1 MNPLIPTSTAPG
13 NLACVP
19 ARRRIGCL
27 PFRLELGMFRKL
39 LIANRGEIARRI
51 NQVAQRMG
59 IATVAV
65 YSDADAKLPFVREAN
80 QAVRIGPPPA
90 KESYLNTAALLEA
103 ARSTG
108 ADAVHPGYGFLS
120 ESADFARDCTDA
132 GLRFVGPPPQ
142 SLAKMKDKSRARQIA
157 RAAGVP
163 IVPGTSDVVP
173 DAQDAVRQAR
183 EIGFPIL
190 CKAAAGGGGIGMGV
204 AKDEAELEKVF
215 RQCSDRAISAFGRSG
230 VYLERY
236 FPSPRHIEV
245 QILADT
251 QGTYLHCLERECSI
265 QRRHQKVVEEAP
277 SPLFGPHQSAQQVKP
292 LFDAAIKAARA
303 FEYAN
308 AGTAEF
314 LYADGS
320 FYFIEMNARLQVEH
334 PITELT
340 TGVDLI
346 GWQLKIAAAEPLTIK
361 QEQITRTGTALEF
374 RIYAEDPVRFFP
386 SPGLLRVFRPPVGD
400 GIRWDGGYE
409 EGNEVTPYYD
419 PMLGKLIVFGET
431 RGQAISTAVPALESF
446 AVEGVKTNIPLHLRI
461 LRSPAF
467 LAGQLSTSF
476 LTALATT

>member
-1 MNPLIPTSTAPG
+1 
-13 NLACVP
+13 
-19 ARRRIGCL
+19 
-27 PFRLELGMFRKL
+27 MFRKL

-51 NQVAQRMG
+51 NRVAQRMG

-65 YSDADAKLPFVREAN
+65 FSDADARLPFVREAD

-90 KESYLNTAALLEA
+90 KESYLNARALLEA
-103 ARSTG
+103 ARTTG

-120 ESADFARDCTDA
+120 ESADFARTCTDA
-132 GLRFVGPPPQ
+132 GLSFVGPPPPA
-142 SLAKMKDKSRARQIA
+142 LARMKDKSQARQIA

-163 IVPGTSDVVP
+163 IVPGTPDVVA
-173 DAQDAVRQAR
+173 DAADAVRQAR

-215 RQCSDRAISAFGRSG
+215 RQCSDRASSAFGRSG

-251 QGTYLHCLERECSI
+251 HGSYLHCLERECSI

-277 SPLFGPHQSAQQVKP
+277 SPLFGPHPGPQQVQP
-292 LFDAAIKAARA
+292 LFDAAITAARA
-303 FEYAN
+303 FQYAN

-320 FYFIEMNARLQVEH
+320 FHFIEMNARLQVEH

-346 GWQLKIAAAEPLTIK
+346 GWQLRIAAGEPLTLH
-361 QEQITRTGTALEF
+361 QEQIRRTGAALEF

-386 SPGLLRVFRPPVGD
+386 SPGVLKVFRAPIGE

-431 RGQAISTAVPALESF
+431 RAQVISTAVSALESF

-467 LAGQLSTSF
+467 SAGELSTSF
-476 LTALATT
+476 LSTLAAA

>member
-1 MNPLIPTSTAPG
+1 
-13 NLACVP
+13 
-19 ARRRIGCL
+19 
-27 PFRLELGMFRKL
+27 MFRKL

-51 NQVAQRMG
+51 NRVAQGMG

-65 YSDADAKLPFVREAN
+65 FSDADAKLPFVREAD

-90 KESYLNTAALLEA
+90 KESYLNTGALLEA
-103 ARSTG
+103 ARTTG

-120 ESADFARDCTDA
+120 ESADFARSCTDA
-132 GLRFVGPPPQ
+132 GLSFVGPPPE
-142 SLAKMKDKSRARQIA
+142 SLARMKDKSQARQIA

-163 IVPGTSDVVP
+163 IVPGTTDVVA
-173 DAQDAVRQAR
+173 DAADAVRQAQ

-215 RQCSDRAISAFGRSG
+215 RQCSDRASSAFGRSG

-245 QILADT
+245 QILADAH
-251 QGTYLHCLERECSI
+251 GSYLHCLERECSI

-277 SPLFGPHQSAQQVKP
+277 SPLFGPHPGPQQVQP
-292 LFDAAIKAARA
+292 LFDPAIKAARA
-303 FEYAN
+303 FHYAN

-314 LYADGS
+314 LYAEGS
-320 FYFIEMNARLQVEH
+320 FHFIEMNARLQVEH

-346 GWQLKIAAAEPLTIK
+346 GWQLRIAAGEPLTLK
-361 QEQITRTGTALEF
+361 QEQIRRTGAALEF

-386 SPGLLRVFRPPVGD
+386 SPGLLKVFRPPTGE

-431 RGQAISTAVPALESF
+431 RAQAISTAVPALESF

-461 LRSPAF
+461 LRSSAF
-467 LAGQLSTSF
+467 SAGQLSTSF
-476 LTALATT
+476 LNTLAAA